1 MCPFSRQLFNISLHC
16 FLKWKASLITT
27 PYNLRDG
34 PSLKW
39 HLWISAEHCKGEW
52 PFNSC
57 QWYLL
62 LHWRIAFHIKMASD
76 GALTLYW
83 KFCFCVTGLRLISLE
98 RSPNVL
104 PDQFYRLDPFGRW
117 YKMWIKILGNL
128 TEYYVEK
135 KFDVCFFMKVKK
147 KIWKSL
153 TA

>member
-1 MCPFSRQLFNISLHC
+1 MAPVNKCWAL
-16 FLKWKASLITT
+16 
-27 PYNLRDG
+27 
-34 PSLKW
+34 
-39 HLWISAEHCKGEW
+39 GEW

-62 LHWRIAFHIKMASD
+62 LHWRIAFHIKIASK

-104 PDQFYRLDPFGRW
+104 PDQFYRLDPFGWW
-117 YKMWIKILGNL
+117 YKMWIKILGNM

-135 KFDVCFFMKVKK
+135 NLMSAFLWRQKK
-147 KIWKSL
+147 NFLNFWQLNHLLKSL
-153 TA
+153 LNKRTFKSMIPTAFHYRAFWVERKQSL